1 MTCIQSLDSL
11 PTVRFAITHTLLL
24 LAPILLLSANSY
36 FVVHSVGNGASYN
49 SPENGVSVV
58 KAGSFLPMNQ
68 NIFVRPR
75 SGIETIVKDAWCR
88 FGADTSFMSTG
99 ENLDLHN
106 GTVLINSKK
115 SSGKFEVSGPG
126 SRLVLMGAG
135 CLLINV
141 EPNGGFKTVGLF
153 GSPRLGI
160 DGGKEATLLPGNVLF
175 IMPSGK
181 GFGKKVDVVLSKL
194 IESTFLISGFPNAKE
209 FVDQLTNASRVQ
221 EKSLL
226 RTYRASVG
234 SAKGTDSFEIIKEP
248 LDFED

>member
-1 MTCIQSLDSL
+1 M
-11 PTVRFAITHTLLL
+11 
-24 LAPILLLSANSY
+24 
-36 FVVHSVGNGASYN
+36 VHSVGNGASYH
-49 SPENGVSVV
+49 SAENGVSVLRS
-58 KAGSFLPMNQ
+58 GSFLPKNQ

-75 SGIETIVKDAWCR
+75 SGIETIVKGAWCR
-88 FGADTSFMSTG
+88 FGADTSFMPAEDSL
-99 ENLDLHN
+99 ELHK
-106 GTVLINSKK
+106 GALLINSKEASFQLK
-115 SSGKFEVSGPG
+115 VCGPD
-126 SRLVLMGAG
+126 SQLIIAGAG
-135 CLLINV
+135 CLMINV

-194 IESTFLISGFPNAKE
+194 IESTFLISGFPNTKE